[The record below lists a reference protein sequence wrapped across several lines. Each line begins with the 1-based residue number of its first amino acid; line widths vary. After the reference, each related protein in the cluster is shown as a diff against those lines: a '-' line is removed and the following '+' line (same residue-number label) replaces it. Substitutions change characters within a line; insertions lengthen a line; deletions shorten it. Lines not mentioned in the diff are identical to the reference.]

1 MKKHVIFFS
10 SLIGIFSQS
19 ISSVALDQLTFR
31 NIGPAVAGG
40 RIHDVEVVP
49 NAPEVIFVASA
60 SGGIWKSTS
69 KGTMWKPVFDH
80 EVVSTFG
87 DLAISKK
94 NPDLIYAGT
103 GEQQNRQSTS
113 WGNGVY
119 KSMDQ
124 GESWLSIGLEKT
136 YHIGRVIIHPANDNI
151 VYVAAL
157 GNLWAP
163 SKERGVYKTINGGRS
178 WSKVLFIDENTG
190 VVDLAVD
197 KNDPNILYAAAYQ
210 RMRKVWGFNGGGT
223 GSGIYKTNNG
233 GASWQKVES
242 GLPVGDKGRIGLAT
256 SRTRSN
262 IVYATVEHADSSGFY
277 RSGNGGR
284 SWVRMNSLNP
294 RPMYYSHIFVDPS
307 DDDIVYMLA
316 TEFYRT
322 EDQGKTFYQM
332 PTRPT
337 YDVGVHSDH
346 HSLWIDPENSNHFY
360 LAGDA
365 GLHESWD
372 YGKTYNRLNNIPI
385 GQFYG
390 MGIDMEVPY
399 NIYGGMQDNHSWMG
413 PSSTR
418 HWLGILADDWKQVGF
433 GDGMYQ
439 QPHPHSSIVYNAS
452 QNGNMIRFDRK
463 TGNMQ
468 GLRPFSSDPQEKY
481 RFDWVTPLMVSKHSS
496 KRVFL
501 GGNRLFISNDGGD
514 SWERTKDLSKN
525 IDRENLSIMGTSGAD
540 TKISKNDGTSTYG
553 EIISM
558 DESPLWH
565 KIIWVGTDDGN
576 VQVSKDEGRNWTEV
590 SGNIYDLPSDSYVS
604 RVEASKQGR
613 GTAYVTFDRHREG
626 DWAPYVYRTDDY
638 GQNWKNLSD
647 GLPSGSIN
655 VILEHPDN
663 PNVLF
668 IGTEQHV
675 FVSTNRGDNWVQFRS
690 NLPTTLYDDMVIH
703 PREKDLILGTH
714 GRSFWV
720 LDDTTPL
727 AEWSQSKGKDVHIFS
742 VRPANLFHYWKD
754 TSYRGQEEWAGP
766 NPKYGALINFVTN
779 LVSDSAVVTIS
790 HRSKVIRTDVV
801 SVASGAINRYVWD
814 LKHPPPPFTQNERER
829 EGLTKPDKS
838 ELLPIPPQ
846 NLDPQGPHVS
856 PGNYTVT
863 ITIGG
868 KSQTQK
874 IKVMGDPKLDLRTG
888 DYRQR
893 EKFLLEVHALHR
905 QAFNRNNELT
915 ENVKKLEESF
925 DEKDLKLVAMKD
937 RQKKAN
943 SVRSGLMRLARELQ
957 GGGVRQGSFFPP
969 TETHQD
975 RLAQFKET
983 WDSVKEK

>member
-1 MKKHVIFFS
+1 MKKYTLCLS
-10 SLIGIFSQS
+10 ALIS
-19 ISSVALDQLTFR
+19 ISAQTITTEQLDQLHFR
-31 NIGPAVAGG
+31 NIGPSVAGG

-49 NAPEVIFVASA
+49 NSPEIIFIASA

-80 EVVSTFG
+80 ETVSTFG
-87 DLAISKK
+87 DMAISLS
-94 NPDLIYAGT
+94 NPNVIYAGT

-119 KSMDQ
+119 KSTDQ
-124 GESWLSIGLEKT
+124 GDTWTSIGLKKT
-136 YHIGRVIIHPANDNI
+136 YHIGRVIIHPKNANI

-157 GNLWAP
+157 GNLWD
-163 SKERGVYKTINGGRS
+163 SSTERGVYKTTNGGRS
-178 WSKVLFIDENTG
+178 WKKVLYIDENTG
-190 VVDLAVD
+190 VVDLAID
-197 KNDPNILYAAAYQ
+197 RNDPNVLYAATYQ
-210 RMRKVWGFNGGGT
+210 RMRKVWGFNGGGP
-223 GSGIYKTNNG
+223 GSGIYKTRNG
-233 GASWQKVES
+233 GSTWQKIEN
-242 GLPVGDKGRIGLAT
+242 GLPTGDKGRIGLAT
-256 SRTRSN
+256 SRTRSH
-262 IVYATVEHADSSGFY
+262 VLYATVEHADSSGFY
-277 RSGNGGR
+277 RSGNGGQT
-284 SWVRMNSLNP
+284 WKRMNSLNP
-294 RPMYYSHIFVDPS
+294 RPMYYSHIFVDPTN
-307 DDDIVYMLA
+307 DDIVYMLA

-322 EDQGKTFYQM
+322 ENKGETFHQM

-346 HSLWIDPENSNHFY
+346 HSLWIDPKNPKHFY

-372 YGKTYNRLNNIPI
+372 YGKTYNRLNNMPI

-390 MGIDMEVPY
+390 MGVDMEVPY

-439 QPHPHSSIVYNAS
+439 QPHPNSSIVYNAS
-452 QNGNMIRFDRK
+452 QNGNMIRFDRN

-468 GLRPFSSDPQEKY
+468 GLKPFPSDPDEKY

-496 KRVFL
+496 NRVYL
-501 GGNRLFISNDGGD
+501 GGNRLFISNDGGQ
-514 SWERTKDLSKN
+514 SWERTKDLTKN
-525 IDRENLSIMGTSGAD
+525 IDREALSIMDVLGAD
-540 TKISKNDGTSTYG
+540 TKISKNDGTSTFG

-576 VQVSKDEGRNWTEV
+576 VQVSKDGGRTWTEV
-590 SGNIYDLPSDSYVS
+590 SQNIPDLPTGSYVS
-604 RVEASKQGR
+604 RVEASHDGR
-613 GTAYVTFDRHREG
+613 GAAYVTFDRHREG
-626 DWAPYVYRTDDY
+626 DWSPYVYRTDDY
-638 GQNWKNLSD
+638 GQSWQNLSH

-663 PNVLF
+663 PNVVFL
-668 IGTEQHV
+668 GTEHHV
-675 FVSTNRGDNWVQFRS
+675 FISVNRGENWVKFSS

-727 AEWSQSKGKDVHIFS
+727 AEWSESVGKDVHIFS
-742 VRPANLFHYWKD
+742 VRPSTLFHYWKD

-766 NPKYGALINFVTN
+766 NPQYGALIHFVMN
-779 LVSDSAVVTIS
+779 QDVDSVTVKIGR
-790 HRSKVIRTDVV
+790 RSETIRSQKVKVDNGI
-801 SVASGAINRYVWD
+801 IQRYVWN
-814 LKHPPPPFTQNERER
+814 LKHPAPPFTRNERNR

-838 ELLPIPPQ
+838 ELLPIPPHD
-846 NLDPQGPHVS
+846 LDPQGPHVS
-856 PGNYTVT
+856 PGNYWVT
-863 ITIGG
+863 IESGEF
-868 KSQTQK
+868 SMTQD
-874 IKVMGDPKLDLRTG
+874 IKVLGDPKLDLLTG

-893 EKFLLEVHALHR
+893 EKFLLEVHHLHR
-905 QAFNRNNELT
+905 NVFFANAELK
-915 ENVKKLEESF
+915 EIVKQLEENM
-925 DEKDLKLVAMKD
+925 DENDPKLIAMKD
-937 RQKKAN
+937 RQKKVN
-943 SVRSGLMRLARELQ
+943 SVRSGLMRLAGELQ

-969 TETHQD
+969 TDTHKD
-975 RLAQFKET
+975 RLNQLQEI
-983 WDSVKEK
+983 WDSVQDK